1 VKSIVLDASVALAW
15 SLDRPTP
22 AYADRVGRLLL
33 SGVRAVVPALW
44 PLEMAN
50 GFAIAERRR
59 LLTSSEIVEA
69 LCHLDVILAQ
79 SIEVGTES
87 FSIRTVLGSAR
98 AFSLTAYDAV
108 YLETALRHGL
118 ALATLDKALRVAA
131 VKTGVD
137 LVH

>member
-22 AYADRVGRLLL
+22 AHADHVARLLL
-33 SGVRAVVPALW
+33 NGVQAIVPVLW

-50 GFAIAERRR
+50 GFAVAERRR

-69 LCHLDVILAQ
+69 LRYLDVILAK
-79 SIEVGTES
+79 SIEVATDS
-87 FSIRTVLGSAR
+87 FSIRTILSTAR

-118 ALATLDKALRVAA
+118 ALATLDRALRAA
-131 VKTGVD
+131 AAKAGVD

>member
-1 VKSIVLDASVALAW
+1 MKSIVLDASVALAW

-22 AYADRVGRLLL
+22 AYADHVARLLL
-33 SGVRAVVPALW
+33 SGVQAIVPMLW

-50 GFAIAERRR
+50 GFAVAERRR

-69 LCHLDVILAQ
+69 LRHLDVILAQ
-79 SIEVGTES
+79 SIEVGAES

-118 ALATLDKALRVAA
+118 ALATLDRALRAA
-131 VKTGVD
+131 AAKAGVD

>member
-50 GFAIAERRR
+50 GFAVAERRR

-69 LCHLDVILAQ
+69 LRYLDVILAK
-79 SIEVGTES
+79 SIEVVTDS
-87 FSIRTVLGSAR
+87 FSIRTILGTAR

-108 YLETALRHGL
+108 YLETALRYGL
-118 ALATLDKALRVAA
+118 ALATLDRALRAVAA
-131 VKTGVD
+131 KAGVD